1 MKLDFIYYSF
11 LVVLM
16 PRVFFPKRCQRV
28 DERLHSI
35 RPLPLVANFA
45 EVGNFSSN
53 YHFVLINSGGS
64 ADLVPFMH
72 FEGDGSV
79 SSNMH

>member
-1 MKLDFIYYSF
+1 VTRLLQPFGYINAK
-11 LVVLM
+11 
-16 PRVFFPKRCQRV
+16 RFFSRRCQRV